1 MLILAEETSIERDI
15 RRRPPSMR
23 DRWLLATAAILV
35 AAAARCG
42 VSAQGG
48 IPFDL
53 GGMMGGGGGGK
64 PCVFKCPGGVAPR
77 PRDGHT
83 PTFNGCGVPGFQV
96 ESKFGMTECC
106 NEHDRC
112 YHTCKTGGDQ
122 KKGQKICDDAFEACK
137 LRLPIPRLPVR
148 PAQSP
153 MHARSVQGLTS
164 ALVHTRNARFVANK
178 PRSYA
183 RVRTRAKV

>member
-1 MLILAEETSIERDI
+1 MVILADETSIERDI

-122 KKGQKICDDAFEACK
+122 KKGQKIQKILSASKSKWFPQQEPNLDQAHY
-137 LRLPIPRLPVR
+137 
-148 PAQSP
+148 AQ
-153 MHARSVQGLTS
+153 HGVWA
-164 ALVHTRNARFVANK
+164 
-178 PRSYA
+178 
-183 RVRTRAKV
+183 